1 MQRVIYEVYAK
12 VVDSNG
18 SYNTLSSEVFDSKSF
33 GGDVDKTLLRAKG
46 KFHEVVGA
54 MCKAETRQLQSV
66 ILMSAD
72 CQTVEVWH
80 NGTLADL
87 PDSTEATEAGV

>member
-18 SYNTLSSEVFDSKSF
+18 SYNTFSSEVFDSKAF

-80 NGTLADL
+80 NGAIAAL
-87 PDSTEATEAGV
+87 PDATEEG